1 MQEQVPNSA
10 PSPETQPPPEGQPAV
25 NGQEPPEGTP
35 SQPLTAEEVEAQWK
49 HRVSQ
54 KDRAHAA
61 AEQALRDENVAL
73 QRQLSALTA
82 APRTPASGQS
92 APAGDDPTVT
102 ALREQLANSQRAIE
116 TERQARVL
124 DTRKAKYP
132 ALAQQVGDAGSSIF
146 ATADEATLAR
156 LNALADSSSGGT
168 FAPTSPRRPGPAP
181 APKALGEMSKAE
193 LEDQMRRSIE
203 GGALKREDR

>member
-1 MQEQVPNSA
+1 MQEQAPPPV
-10 PSPETQPPPEGQPAV
+10 PSPEAQPPEGQ
-25 NGQEPPEGTP
+25 QPEGSP
-35 SQPLTAEEVEAQWK
+35 QQPLTAEEVENQWK

-61 AEQALRDENVAL
+61 AEQALREENDAL
-73 QRQLSALTA
+73 KRQMQALTSQ
-82 APRTPASGQS
+82 PRPTNGQS
-92 APAGDDPTVT
+92 APAGPDPQVQS
-102 ALREQLANSQRAIE
+102 LQEQLAASQRAIE
-116 TERQARVL
+116 AERQARVT

-132 ALAQQVGDAGSSIF
+132 ALATQVGDAGASIF
-146 ATADEATLAR
+146 QTADEATLAK

-181 APKALGEMSKAE
+181 APKPLGEMNKQE
-193 LEDQMRRSIE
+193 LEDQMRKAIE

>member
-1 MQEQVPNSA
+1 MQEQAPPPV
-10 PSPETQPPPEGQPAV
+10 PSPEATPPEGQ
-25 NGQEPPEGTP
+25 QPEGSP
-35 SQPLTAEEVEAQWK
+35 AQPLTAEEVENQWK

-73 QRQLSALTA
+73 QRQLTALTA
-82 APRTPASGQS
+82 APRTPANGQS
-92 APAGDDPTVT
+92 APAGDDPRVAT
-102 ALREQLANSQRAIE
+102 LQEQLANSQRAIE
-116 TERQARVL
+116 DERRARVM

-132 ALAQQVGDAGSSIF
+132 ALAQQVGDAGSGIF
-146 ATADEATLAR
+146 QTADEATLAK

-181 APKALGEMSKAE
+181 EPKALGEMSKAE

>member
-1 MQEQVPNSA
+1 MQEQAPA
-10 PSPETQPPPEGQPAV
+10 PPSPEAQPPAEGQPAV
-25 NGQEPPEGTP
+25 NGQAPEGSP
-35 SQPLTAEEVEAQWK
+35 QQPLTVEDVEKQWQ

-73 QRQLSALTA
+73 QRQLTALTA
-82 APRTPASGQS
+82 APRPPANGQS
-92 APAGDDPTVT
+92 APAGPDPQVVS
-102 ALREQLANSQRAIE
+102 LQEQLAASQRAIE
-116 TERQARVL
+116 AERQARVL

-132 ALAQQVGDAGSSIF
+132 ALAQQVGDAGSGIF
-146 ATADEATLAR
+146 QTADEATLAK
-156 LNALADSSSGGT
+156 LNALADTSSGGT

-181 APKALGEMSKAE
+181 APKPLGEMSKAE

>member
-1 MQEQVPNSA
+1 MQEQVPPQ
-10 PSPETQPPPEGQPAV
+10 PSPETQPPAEGQPAV
-25 NGQEPPEGTP
+25 NGSPPEGTP

-82 APRTPASGQS
+82 APRTPANGQS
-92 APAGDDPTVT
+92 APAGDDPRVAT
-102 ALREQLANSQRAIE
+102 LQEQLANSQRAIE
-116 TERQARVL
+116 VERQARVL

-132 ALAQQVGDAGSSIF
+132 ALAQQVGDAGASVF
-146 ATADEATLAR
+146 QTADEATLAK

-168 FAPTSPRRPGPAP
+168 FAPTSPRRPGPAAP
-181 APKALGEMSKAE
+181 AKALGEMSKQE